1 MYEPEGIEGSD
12 NTNFTPGLAKS
23 ARDVIPLGLPAAII
37 TSRLFVVK
45 FT

>member
-1 MYEPEGIEGSD
+1 MYEPEGMDGSA
-12 NTNFTPGLAKS
+12 NTSFTPGLAKS
-23 ARDVIPLGLPAAII
+23 AMEVMPFGLPCAII